1 MATPQLEWLLL
12 LLLLLFLLLLQLH
25 LFNPSRPIAMQSRHV
40 EILIAPDAR
49 LAAAT
54 TMSLHLLLPLLLLL
68 LLLLAKFTWCAQSG
82 ALCPSSAST

>member
-49 LAAAT
+49 LAATT
-54 TMSLHLLLPLLLLL
+54 TMSLHLLLPLLLL